1 MKNIKFWK
9 QSQLYAILLMALLV
23 LAACGPE
30 GGNVSPTEEEQIK
43 NVAAS
48 FFVRNQSLP
57 EYEVQIEEVV
67 DDWVRVSLAP
77 AAVDTQEPMIM
88 YLQNQAETDNP
99 VATAM
104 PVGMPSEDVRLSN
117 DFGWVVITQPQ
128 AHFTD
133 AELDDMGVPQDIR
146 P

>member
-30 GGNVSPTEEEQIK
+30 GANVSPTEEEQIK

>member
-9 QSQLYAILLMALLV
+9 HCSRYYIVLVALLV
-23 LAACGPE
+23 LTACGRQAAIP
-30 GGNVSPTEEEQIK
+30 PTEEEQIK
-43 NVAAS
+43 NVATNY
-48 FFVRNQSLP
+48 FVRDQSLP
-57 EYEVQIEEVV
+57 EYDVQIEEVV
-67 DDWVRVSLAP
+67 DDWARVSLA
-77 AAVDTQEPMIM
+77 AAGVDTQEPMVM

-104 PVGMPSEDVRLSN
+104 PVGMPSEDVQISN

-128 AHFTD
+128 AQFTD
-133 AELDDMGVPQDIR
+133 AELDAIGVPADIR

>member
-30 GGNVSPTEEEQIK
+30 GANVSPTEEEQIK

-48 FFVRNQSLP
+48 YFVRNQSLP